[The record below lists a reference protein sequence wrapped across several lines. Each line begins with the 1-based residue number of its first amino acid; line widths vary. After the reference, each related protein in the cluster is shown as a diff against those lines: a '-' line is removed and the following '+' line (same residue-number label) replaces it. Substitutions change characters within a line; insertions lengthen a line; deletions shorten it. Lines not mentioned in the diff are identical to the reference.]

1 MHNTSEPRF
10 VLLQNIDEVE
20 SIRADWERL
29 WICARAAYFLSFPF
43 VRASLEIIHRPQGA
57 TLCCAVAFENDRL
70 VAVLPMVLRR
80 RKLWKAATPCTP
92 RAAEGCDILIAR
104 SANSVDIAAALLR
117 EFVKLARPDFLEF
130 DFVKFGSHLD
140 GAIRNMESVR
150 TFQTET
156 VTISYADLKAEL
168 DWPSYK
174 RSLGKSHQSEVARKT
189 RRLQEQGKVT
199 VDLVQ
204 GKSTTAI
211 DWLFEQKRKWSE
223 RTNKRGN
230 WVFSGTYCE
239 LLNKLLASDPRYLM
253 FVLKLDNQPIS
264 AKLIAINPSS
274 ASAII
279 AAYDER
285 FGRFSPGNILDEFI
299 HKYLFDNCRDPEGR
313 YLDIDFGPGREP
325 FKLHWSR
332 GNVQATSNYRIAT
345 SPWGLARFQLHGA
358 LDRVRRLPPGQA
370 LLLSTLHFERV
381 DGECRW

>member
-1 MHNTSEPRF
+1 MTPRPIAMHNTSEPRF

-70 VAVLPMVLRR
+70 VAVLPMVLQR

-223 RTNKRGN
+223 RTNKRGS

-239 LLNKLLASDPRYLM
+239 ILNKLLASDPRYLM

-345 SPWGLARFQLHGA
+345 SPWGLARFQLQRA
-358 LDRVRRLPPGQA
+358 LDRVRRL
-370 LLLSTLHFERV
+370 T
-381 DGECRW
+381 